1 MTLDINDT
9 EHNNALRRYAE
20 CHVLFIIMLNV
31 ITLKIVMLSV
41 VAPHLDNAPAL
52 HANV

>member
-1 MTLDINDT
+1 MTLSNND
-9 EHNNALRRYAE
+9 LRRYAE

-31 ITLKIVMLSV
+31 INLNIVMLSV

-52 HANV
+52 HANVRLGWK